1 MSFFDQFEFDS
12 KTYKLYNEVT
22 AETKLNLSKRVLF
35 EGELTIKS
43 AKGLF
48 KTRYFKIQ
56 DRKLLMF
63 SVYFIEFFLIFI
75 KNY

>member
-1 MSFFDQFEFDS
+1 MSFFDQFELDS
-12 KTYKLYNEVT
+12 KNYKLYNEIAPEGFV
-22 AETKLNLSKRVLF
+22 SSYKRVLF

-43 AKGLF
+43 AKGQF

-63 SVYFIEFFLIFI
+63 SVRSYYFFGAYL
-75 KNY
+75 

>member
-1 MSFFDQFEFDS
+1 MSFFDLFDFDPKS
-12 KTYKLYNEVT
+12 YRLYNDLTSEFT
-22 AETKLNLSKRVLF
+22 IKSQKRVLY

-43 AKGLF
+43 SKGLL

-63 SVYFIEFFLIFI
+63 SVI
-75 KNY
+75 